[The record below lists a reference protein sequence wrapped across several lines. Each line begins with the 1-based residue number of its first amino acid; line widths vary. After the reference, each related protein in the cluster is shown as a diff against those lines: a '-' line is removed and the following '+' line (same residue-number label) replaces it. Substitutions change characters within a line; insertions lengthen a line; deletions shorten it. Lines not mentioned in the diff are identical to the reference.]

1 MHFEAVS
8 NPSRQ
13 KIAGQQST
21 AKSFPW
27 KGEEAEKSAS
37 SFL

>member
-1 MHFEAVS
+1 MHFAAVS

-13 KIAGQQST
+13 KTAGQQST
-21 AKSFPW
+21 AKSSPW
-27 KGEEAEKSAS
+27 KEEEAEKSAS